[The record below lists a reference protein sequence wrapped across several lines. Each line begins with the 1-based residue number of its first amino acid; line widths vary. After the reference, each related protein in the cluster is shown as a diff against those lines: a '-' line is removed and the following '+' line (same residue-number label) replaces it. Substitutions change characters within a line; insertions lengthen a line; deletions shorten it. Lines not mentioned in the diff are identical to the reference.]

1 MLPEVLFGLLARTNR
16 RFLSSDKGGERA
28 ATPYSLLGSAKLN
41 NVNPEKYLTYVLKV
55 IADHPINQIEDLLPW
70 RVTL

>member
-1 MLPEVLFGLLARTNR
+1 M
-16 RFLSSDKGGERA
+16 GGGIWTGHRG
-28 ATPYSLLGSAKLN
+28 LGSAKLN
-41 NVNPEKYLTYVLKV
+41 NVNPEKYLTHVLKV